1 MRTQPSDSPDA
12 RPSELIPPSG
22 VLVLS
27 GYGLDVRVWRGR
39 LRVADGIGRDRREA
53 LVHRATGRL
62 RRLVVLGHTGSV
74 SLEAVR
80 LLADVGAGYLQV
92 DADGRVLA
100 AFGPQGTDRPG
111 LRRAQARAL
120 DTPVGNDVARRLI
133 AEKVASQ
140 AETLLAL
147 AEHVSGVGGVGP
159 TLADAARRL
168 HVATGRDEIRF
179 AEAIA
184 AGAYWE
190 AWSPLVVRFAKRDE
204 PRIPAHWLTFG
215 SRTSPLTGGPRLAG
229 NPANALLNYLY
240 ALLEA
245 EATIAA
251 RVVGLDPG
259 LGVLHADQL
268 NRDSLAADLMEPVRP
283 LVDRHLLE
291 LVTTHVFAAAD
302 FFETRQGVCRV
313 TPPLA
318 RELAKTLP
326 RWRTAVGRVAEVVA
340 ERLLAGGA
348 GPEPLPTPI
357 SGRNRSA
364 ARSARPRPI
373 PSRPAQAMRRR
384 CSWCG
389 GPTTGARRTCSA
401 DCREAVRADQDRET
415 FSSSG
420 PQRLRELRAAGVEP
434 LGADSRRQLGAR
446 QRARQREENEWNAEH
461 PDRQNPESFRREVL
475 PSIQAVPVRELS
487 RRTGLSVA
495 YCARI
500 RRGEEVPHARWW
512 ELLVPT
518 PRAGRGGMTGGAAD

>member
-1 MRTQPSDSPDA
+1 MAAWPA
-12 RPSELIPPSG
+12 ELVPPSG
-22 VLVLS
+22 ILVLA
-27 GYGLDVRVWRGR
+27 GYGLAVRVWRGR
-39 LRVADGIGRDRREA
+39 LRVADGIGRDRREGI
-53 LVHRATGRL
+53 VHRATGRL
-62 RRLVVLGHTGSV
+62 RRLVVLGHTGSF
-74 SLEAVR
+74 SLDAVR
-80 LLADVGAGYLQV
+80 WLADVGAAYLQL

-100 AFGPQGTDRPG
+100 AFGPLGTDRPG

-120 DTPVGNDVARRLI
+120 DTPIGNDIARRLI

-147 AEHVSGVGGVGP
+147 ADHVPGVGDVGP

-184 AGAYWE
+184 AGAYWQ
-190 AWSPLVVRFAKRDE
+190 AWAPLVVRFAKRDE
-204 PRIPAHWLTFG
+204 LRVPPHWLSFG

-268 NRDSLAADLMEPVRP
+268 NRDSLAADVMEPVRP
-283 LVDRHLLE
+283 LVDRYLLE
-291 LVTTHVFAAAD
+291 LLTTHVFAAAD

-318 RELAKTLP
+318 RELAGTLP

-340 ERLLAGGA
+340 ARLVAGGA
-348 GPEPLPTPI
+348 GSDPLPTPI

-364 ARSARPRPI
+364 ARSPRPRPTQ
-373 PSRPAQAMRRR
+373 SRPAQAMRRR

-389 GPTTGARRTCSA
+389 GPTTGARRTCSQ
-401 DCREAVRADQDRET
+401 DCREAVRAALEQSGFT
-415 FSSSG
+415 ASG
-420 PQRLRELRAAGVEP
+420 PRRLRELRAAGVEP

-446 QRARQREENEWNAEH
+446 QRARQREENDWNAEH
-461 PDRQNPESFRREVL
+461 PDRPDPEAFRRDVL
-475 PSIQAVPVRELS
+475 PSLQAVPLRELS

-500 RRGEEVPHARWW
+500 RRGEEVPHPRWW
-512 ELLVPT
+512 TSLSGQ
-518 PRAGRGGMTGGAAD
+518 PR

>member
-1 MRTQPSDSPDA
+1 MRTQPSDSSFR
-12 RPSELIPPSG
+12 RPTELIPPSG

-39 LRVADGIGRDRREA
+39 LRVADGIGSDRREA

-80 LLADVGAGYLQV
+80 WLADVGAGYLQV

-100 AFGPQGTDRPG
+100 TFGPQGTDRPG

-140 AETLLAL
+140 AETLLVL
-147 AEHVSGVGGVGP
+147 EGHVSGVGDVGP

-184 AGAYWE
+184 AGAYWQ
-190 AWSPLVVRFAKRDE
+190 AWSPLVVRFAKRDD

-240 ALLEA
+240 ALLEG

-283 LVDRHLLE
+283 LVDRYLLE
-291 LVTTHVFAAAD
+291 LLTTHVFAAAD

-318 RELAKTLP
+318 RELAATLP
-326 RWRTAVGRVAEVVA
+326 LWRVAVGAVAEVVA
-340 ERLLAGGA
+340 QRLVAGTA
-348 GPEPLPTPI
+348 RAEPLPTPI

-364 ARSARPRPI
+364 GRPPRPL
-373 PSRPAQAMRRR
+373 PTESRAGRAIRRR

-389 GPTTGARRTCSA
+389 GPTTGARRTCSPE
-401 DCREAVRADQDRET
+401 CREAIRGGQDKSR
-415 FSSSG
+415 FYRSG
-420 PQRLRELRAAGVEP
+420 PDSLRRLREAGAEP
-434 LGADSRRQLGAR
+434 LSAAARAQLGRRQR
-446 QRARQREENEWNAEH
+446 ERQREENQWNAEH
-461 PDRQNPESFRREVL
+461 SEQADREAFIRDVL
-475 PSIQAVPVRELS
+475 PAIQGVPIRELA

-512 ELLVPT
+512 SILPARDRL
-518 PRAGRGGMTGGAAD
+518 RC